1 MDTAFFIP
9 WHWKKSSCNDFTNN
23 KIFVGL
29 GSNSS
34 GNLDDWWEYDIDS
47 NSWSQLPSFIG
58 APRHHPFYFGID
70 NMAYVGFGHGN
81 NVNGQ
86 LNIFNDFFMWNS
98 ESESWTQLNDFP
110 AKVVLLEPNF
120 RNGKG
125 YFEW

>member
-1 MDTAFFIP
+1 MILA
-9 WHWKKSSCNDFTNN
+9 NN

-47 NSWSQLPSFIG
+47 NSWYQHPSFIG
-58 APRHHPFYFGID
+58 APRHHPFYFGIG

-86 LNIFNDFFMWNS
+86 LNIFNDFQFLLHEFKS
-98 ESESWTQLNDFP
+98 PKLNFII
-110 AKVVLLEPNF
+110 LFTTSFNF
-120 RNGKG
+120 FFKKKKLNPLT
-125 YFEW
+125 FNN